1 MAAFQI
7 KPFSICIHWNLKRS
21 CTIYLFC
28 CKIFVSDVH
37 CSVQTPICTALDSLA
52 VKYHIA
58 MVVVD
63 TGQHQQLPSLLHLH
77 SLRLHLH
84 SRLLRLKLPSKEW
97 SITNHLL
104 CTPLRIGLISSE
116 KYLYVCKPSWVQKTH
131 LIKEFFRRLGRTT
144 CSHFL
149 YVWVGGNK
157 FINSSISSCCA
168 AHASFCNTNNCLL
181 TT

>member
-1 MAAFQI
+1 MVDFQI
-7 KPFSICIHWNLKRS
+7 KTLFNLYSTLKHEAAAIIARS

-28 CKIFVSDVH
+28 CKIFVSDVQ

-116 KYLYVCKPSWVQKTH
+116 KYLYVCKPS
-131 LIKEFFRRLGRTT
+131 F
-144 CSHFL
+144 
-149 YVWVGGNK
+149 
-157 FINSSISSCCA
+157 
-168 AHASFCNTNNCLL
+168 
-181 TT
+181 